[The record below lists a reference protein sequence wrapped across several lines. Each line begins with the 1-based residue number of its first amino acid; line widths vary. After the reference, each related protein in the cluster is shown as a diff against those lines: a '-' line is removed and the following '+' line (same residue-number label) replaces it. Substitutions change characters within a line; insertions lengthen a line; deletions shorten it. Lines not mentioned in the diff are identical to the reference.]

1 MVKAGTKQF
10 VRDGHTLH
18 GIGFMVSIR
27 PGDVVETEF
36 GLMVDT
42 IYKWYAQHGVACGEI
57 TIGFVTGPEH
67 EESLM
72 THMMSLIQQEEALH
86 PLFLQL
92 GRIDVTFVSRDGK
105 DQKEFKFEVS

>member
-1 MVKAGTKQF
+1 
-10 VRDGHTLH
+10 
-18 GIGFMVSIR
+18 MVSIR
-27 PGDVVETEF
+27 PGDNVETEF

-42 IYKWYAQHGVACGEI
+42 IYKWYSQHTEMCGEI

-72 THMMSLIQQEEALH
+72 TYVMSLIQQEEPLR

-92 GRIDVTFVSRDGK
+92 GRVDVTFISRDGK